1 MHLVL
6 LHNQIN
12 SDITKKV
19 KSDHE
24 NEVSRSQTM
33 EMPITFVH
41 YNLQVDCYKVGKC
54 HIYKTR
60 H

>member
-6 LHNQIN
+6 LYNQIN

-24 NEVSRSQTM
+24 NEAKRSQTM
-33 EMPITFVH
+33 EISIRFVH
-41 YNLQVDCYKVGKC
+41 C
-54 HIYKTR
+54 HL
-60 H
+60 